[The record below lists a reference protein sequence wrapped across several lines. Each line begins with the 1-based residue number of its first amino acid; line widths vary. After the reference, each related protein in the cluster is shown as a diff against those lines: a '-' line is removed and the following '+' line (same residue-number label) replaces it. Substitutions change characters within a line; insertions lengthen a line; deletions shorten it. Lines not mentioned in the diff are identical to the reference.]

1 MTPRV
6 LRRPAAPRS
15 RVRLTTALPRSRPS
29 RRRQTTMLLV
39 DTNQPDEHDCRLFLD
54 VAGGLVNLST
64 YGISFLA
71 PRRLVRAM
79 YQVHLEYT
87 SEDDCVGTGVDGVVL
102 QVQFVKWIG
111 RAQYDAIASQ
121 IGGHAW

>member
-1 MTPRV
+1 MAPRV

-15 RVRLTTALPRSRPS
+15 RVRLTPARPRSRQ
-29 RRRQTTMLLV
+29 RRPQQTTMLLV
-39 DTNQPDEHDCRLFLD
+39 DTNQPDESGCRLFLD

-64 YGISFLA
+64 YGISFLP

-79 YQVHLEYT
+79 YQVHLQYT
-87 SEDDCVGTGVDGVVL
+87 SEEDCVGTGVDGVVL

-111 RAQYDAIASQ
+111 KAQYDAIASQ